1 MQINAGGTA
10 GIFKITRPGNILRIP
25 GAYFLLGIKT
35 GGKYYVQN
43 SIL

>member
-25 GAYFLLGIKT
+25 GAFYFTRDKS
-35 GGKYYVQN
+35 GGR
-43 SIL
+43 